1 MNDKIDPDLVKLFL
15 GAVIIFSIGLTLIL
29 SDMYV
34 RICRS
39 EHIIMHLTGEH
50 PGAASTLVK

>member
-1 MNDKIDPDLVKLFL
+1 MNKVDPDLVKLFL

-39 EHIIMHLTGEH
+39 EHVLMHMTGEH
-50 PGAASTLVK
+50 ASSAATFVK